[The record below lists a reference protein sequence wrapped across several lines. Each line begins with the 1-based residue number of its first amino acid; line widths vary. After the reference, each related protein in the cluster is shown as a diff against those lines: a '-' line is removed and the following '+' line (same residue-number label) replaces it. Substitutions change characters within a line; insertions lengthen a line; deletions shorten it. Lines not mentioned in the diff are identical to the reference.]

1 MALFKSLFKYI
12 NFIKTFLVNWRNLDR
27 GWIIGLERGSI
38 TSAINIYRTE
48 LGLGDEEIKG
58 RIMDKFGLDSTE
70 AERYIAMAE

>member
-1 MALFKSLFKYI
+1 ME
-12 NFIKTFLVNWRNLDR
+12 
-27 GWIIGLERGSI
+27 IGLERGSI

-70 AERYIAMAE
+70 ADRYIAMAE